1 VRAGPGLV
9 WEVAIPTTHYTRLT
23 APARPQATSR
33 FSTLFDDALAEV
45 DTPTVPSRPTS
56 SALLHHR
63 SSSSAASVAGLPS
76 ILRSRVTS
84 PADDYDRLVAATNGV
99 PYAASQASGGGGR
112 RAGAAST
119 PAPRHGDLPSPSP
132 FARTAARAPPKTKVS
147 VPLRVGASG
156 AAPAS
161 GEGRP
166 GVPPLAYALPSL
178 NTSSQPNASSPGV
191 TPLAAAAAKAAE
203 QHGAWSNWME
213 TRLRDGARHS
223 CAPILAVPSSPG
235 GRLATLGVHASE
247 MIDAALAGAAQEQ
260 RNAVDAMARMVQAA
274 TSGGGLHGSPMP
286 SAWTAFAT
294 SLLSP
299 GPGANAPGLAGL
311 SQVVAQARQA
321 AAMAVAASLSVAS
334 PDKAG
339 ALAEQR
345 QQLADMER
353 QLADAEQKLHVLNS
367 KMSGTAPRSGEDG
380 DDGASAGSGEYAQ
393 QRPASV
399 AAPTPMPP
407 GGAEEGLYPGDS
419 MQPQEAGDV
428 DGAGVEGDAIMQAAE
443 HMWGDDGGQD
453 ELGEGGEL
461 DVHAAVGEANREAA
475 AAVQAALA
483 LHAPTPM
490 PSTAPNSRASTAYGY
505 GRRSATP
512 AGAHGNGGAHSPQPP
527 VHLELTPEAR
537 RARMTQ
543 LLARKQQLQA
553 ASVAATAAKSSAE
566 FASGAWAQAV
576 REDTNPDDVLRV
588 ARAEAALSVR
598 GSAAKLVTQPQGRQ
612 AAMEATV
619 AAASAAQ
626 GARVRALL
634 AAPLPSL
641 RVPVPAAT
649 TAPPQGGMEAAGQ
662 APARGQGA
670 AGRRGGRS
678 QFASANVV
686 LKPRHRSRSPTRG
699 GMEAEGL
706 AAAPSTPSSI
716 AITPLGV
723 SAAAGAPQ
731 ARRTVYSGTPQA
743 RKLVRFVPS
752 TAPLGQSGASQ
763 PQSPHAVQAGGD
775 DFYYDPEAPMTHA
788 QRARAEAEA
797 EAVRLAAQ
805 VHADV
810 MAISELTAH
819 MMASI
824 SGVMSPPQ
832 GLAGGDQERR
842 PATDEERMRM
852 VELAE
857 LDELEAASFPSAG
870 NDGAVPA
877 QPPPA
882 DDGDLLDRVTAAGG
896 TMSVLDVSGVSNITP
911 AGLLAAAAA
920 NPGLTCVH
928 AGSIGSPFSL
938 DQLEALWSSLWAPQL
953 VEADLSASVPE
964 LSRLLALLSRRG
976 LRLGSL
982 TLTGGTLRSDAVRNL
997 TAAVGANGG
1006 VKALALPH
1014 CFLTTDALAELLTS
1028 LPPCIAALDLRGNAL
1043 AAGGAALL
1051 SRFLAQG
1058 PEGDGGAPAMVRSLA
1073 LDDNAFTDADVAL
1086 LAVGVARAT
1095 WLDALSLR
1103 DCKLGPV
1110 AAGHLGRALGGPKVS
1125 LQSLDVSHNPLG
1137 DDGVSS
1143 LAACLRPGSG
1153 AGAGLHTLRLAHVAA
1168 TGKGIRA
1175 LVACLR
1181 GNASLAVLDVSGNAL
1196 ADGGARVLATVVGY
1210 PGGAIG
1216 LSSLDAS
1223 ACSIGHVGALELCH
1237 AVAQA
1242 WAGGC
1247 MLRRVNLA
1255 GASRAPPESRLPCAD
1270 PFPAGA
1276 SHLYRQWRTGRG
1288 AQ

>member
-1 VRAGPGLV
+1 M
-9 WEVAIPTTHYTRLT
+9 
-23 APARPQATSR
+23 
-33 FSTLFDDALAEV
+33 
-45 DTPTVPSRPTS
+45 PSRPTS

-63 SSSSAASVAGLPS
+63 SSSSAASVGGLPS
-76 ILRSRVTS
+76 ILRSRVSS

-99 PYAASQASGGGGR
+99 PYAASQASGSGTR
-112 RAGAAST
+112 RTGAVST
-119 PAPRHGDLPSPSP
+119 PAPRHGDLPPSASP

-156 AAPAS
+156 ASPAS

-166 GVPPLAYALPSL
+166 GVPPLAYALPPI
-178 NTSSQPNASSPGV
+178 NTPSQPGAPSPGV

-203 QHGAWSNWME
+203 QHGAWSNRME

-235 GRLATLGVHASE
+235 GRLATLGVRASE

-260 RNAVDAMARMVQAA
+260 RNAVEAMARMVQAA
-274 TSGGGLHGSPMP
+274 TSGGSLHGSPMP

-294 SLLSP
+294 SLLSS

-321 AAMAVAASLSVAS
+321 AAVAVAASLSVAS

-367 KMSGTAPRSGEDG
+367 KVSGTAPRSGEDG
-380 DDGASAGSGEYAQ
+380 DDGGTGAGEHTQ

-399 AAPTPMPP
+399 AAATPMPP
-407 GGAEEGLYPGDS
+407 GEQERGLYHQSGS
-419 MQPQEAGDV
+419 MQQPEAADV
-428 DGAGVEGDAIMQAAE
+428 YGAGGEGDAIMQAAE

-453 ELGEGGEL
+453 EQGEASGAYD
-461 DVHAAVGEANREAA
+461 DVHAAVSEANREAA

-490 PSTAPNSRASTAYGY
+490 PFTAPNSRASTAYGY

-512 AGAHGNGGAHSPQPP
+512 AGADGNGGPHTPQPP

-553 ASVAATAAKSSAE
+553 ASVAASAAKSSAE
-566 FASGAWAQAV
+566 FASGAWGQAA
-576 REDTNPDDVLRV
+576 RDDTNPDDVLRV
-588 ARAEAALSVR
+588 ARAEAALAMR
-598 GSAAKLVTQPQGRQ
+598 GSAAKLVTQPQGRH

-626 GARVRALL
+626 EARVRALL

-641 RVPVPAAT
+641 RVPVPAAPSP
-649 TAPPQGGMEAAGQ
+649 PPQGAMEATGQ
-662 APARGQGA
+662 APGRGQGA
-670 AGRRGGRS
+670 AGRRGGRA

-686 LKPRHRSRSPTRG
+686 LQPRHRSRSPTRG
-699 GMEAEGL
+699 GMEAEGS
-706 AAAPSTPSSI
+706 ASAVAPSTPTSLG
-716 AITPLGV
+716 ATPLGV

-752 TAPLGQSGASQ
+752 TAPLGPSAASQ
-763 PQSPHAVQAGGD
+763 PQSPEVQPGGD
-775 DFYYDPEAPMTHA
+775 DFYYDPEAPMSHA
-788 QRARAEAEA
+788 QRARAEAEE

-824 SGVMSPPQ
+824 SDVMSPPQ
-832 GLAGGDQERR
+832 QGLAGAQHSR
-842 PATDEERMRM
+842 PATEEERMRM
-852 VELAE
+852 VEQAE
-857 LDELEAASFPSAG
+857 LDELEAASFPGAG
-870 NDGAVPA
+870 ADGAVPA

-882 DDGDLLDRVTAAGG
+882 DDADLLARVTAAGG
-896 TMSVLDVSGVSNITP
+896 TMSVLDVSGVASITP

-928 AGSIGSPFSL
+928 ASAIGSPFSL
-938 DQLEALWSSLWAPQL
+938 DALEALWASLWAPQL
-953 VEADLSASVPE
+953 VEVDLSSSVPE
-964 LSRLLALLSRRG
+964 LSRLLELLSRRG

-982 TLTGGTLRSDAVRNL
+982 TLTGGALRGDAVRNL

-1006 VKALALPH
+1006 VKALSLPR
-1014 CFLTTDALAELLTS
+1014 CFLTTDALAELLSS
-1028 LPPCIAALDLRGNAL
+1028 LPPCVAALDLRGNAL

-1058 PEGDGGAPAMVRSLA
+1058 PEGDGALPSMVRTLA

-1110 AAGHLGRALGGPKVS
+1110 AAGHLGRALGGLKVS
-1125 LQSLDVSHNPLG
+1125 LQSLDVSSNPLG

-1153 AGAGLHTLRLAHVAA
+1153 AGAGLHTLRLGHVGA

-1181 GNASLAVLDVSGNAL
+1181 GNSSLAVLDVSGNAL

-1210 PGGAIG
+1210 PGGALG

-1223 ACSIGHVGALELCH
+1223 ACSIGPVGALELCH
-1237 AVAQA
+1237 AVADA

-1255 GASRAPPESRLPCAD
+1255 GNGVLGEVLSEVDIPGGLRIAID
-1270 PFPAGA
+1270 
-1276 SHLYRQWRTGRG
+1276 
-1288 AQ
+1288 